1 VGSAVGKGGVTEEEE
16 GEEEREEGEE
26 GEEERE
32 EGETGEEEREE
43 EEDLVFVGQML
54 TL

>member
-1 VGSAVGKGGVTEEEE
+1 VTEEEE

-32 EGETGEEEREE
+32 EGEKGEEERE